1 MNGEPIT
8 GDTMRIGFV
17 GAGNM
22 AEAMMKGIISA
33 GVAKTE
39 DLIASEIV
47 PERRDYITKTLG
59 VQTVSD
65 NIEVVRSSDVVILAV
80 KPHHVGP
87 VLDELK
93 PYLSDSHLLVS
104 IAAGVK
110 ISFMESHLN
119 FGVRVVRVMPNQPCF
134 VGASA
139 SGFALGRSAKKEDKE
154 TVQSIL
160 DSVGVAFALDER
172 LLDAVTGLS
181 GSGPAYI
188 YMVIEAMADGG
199 VLAGLPRDVALKLA
213 AQTVVGAGKTYLET
227 MKHPGELKDMVASPG
242 GTTIEGIRVLEEA
255 GLRGAFIDAVEAG
268 AKRSEELGG
277 KN

>member
-1 MNGEPIT
+1 MAGGI
-8 GDTMRIGFV
+8 MKIGFV

-22 AEAMMKGIISA
+22 AEALMKGIITA
-33 GVAKTE
+33 GMAKAE
-39 DLIASEIV
+39 DIVASEIV
-47 PERRDYITKTLG
+47 SERRDYITKTLD

-65 NIEVVRSSDVVILAV
+65 NIEVVHSSNIVLLAV
-80 KPHHVGP
+80 KPQHVGP

-93 PYLSDSHLLVS
+93 PYLTASHLVIS

-110 ISFMESHLN
+110 ISFMEAHLN
-119 FGVRVVRVMPNQPCF
+119 MGVRVVRVMPNQPCL

-154 TVQSIL
+154 TVQNIL
-160 DSVGVAFALDER
+160 NSVGMAFCLDEK

-188 YMVIEAMADGG
+188 YMIIEAMADGG
-199 VLAGLPRDVALKLA
+199 VLAGLPRDVALQLA
-213 AQTVVGAGKTYLET
+213 AQTVLGAGKTYLET
-227 MKHPGELKDMVASPG
+227 RKHPGELKDMVASPG

-255 GLRGAFIDAVEAG
+255 GVRGAFIDAVEAA
-268 AKRSEELGG
+268 AKKSEELGG

>member
-1 MNGEPIT
+1 MAGEKVK
-8 GDTMRIGFV
+8 IGFV

-33 GVAKTE
+33 GMAKAE
-39 DLIASEIV
+39 DIIASEIM
-47 PERRDYITKTLG
+47 PERRDYITNTVG

-65 NIEVVRSSDVVILAV
+65 NIEVVRSSDVVVLAV

-93 PYLSDSHLLVS
+93 PYLTGTHLLIS

-119 FGVRVVRVMPNQPCF
+119 WGVRVARVMPNQPCL

-154 TVQSIL
+154 MVQGIL
-160 DSVGVAFALDER
+160 NSVGLAFCLDER

-188 YMVIEAMADGG
+188 YMIIEAMADGG
-199 VLAGLPRDVALKLA
+199 VLAGLPRDVALQLA

-227 MKHPGELKDMVASPG
+227 RKHPGELKDMVASPG
-242 GTTIEGIRVLEEA
+242 GTTIEGLRVLEEA
-255 GLRGAFIDAVEAG
+255 AVRGAFIDAVEAA
-268 AKRSEELGG
+268 AKKSEELGG

>member
-1 MNGEPIT
+1 MH
-8 GDTMRIGFV
+8 MRIGFV

-33 GVAKTE
+33 GVAKAE
-39 DLIASEIV
+39 DIIASEIV
-47 PERRDYITKTLG
+47 PERRDYITNTLG

-65 NIEVVRSSDVVILAV
+65 NIEVVRSSDVIILAV

-93 PYLSDSHLLVS
+93 PYLTGNHLLVS

-119 FGVRVVRVMPNQPCF
+119 WGVRVVRVMPNQPCF

-139 SGFALGRSAKKEDKE
+139 SGYALGRSAKKEDKE
-154 TVQSIL
+154 TVQNIL
-160 DSVGVAFALDER
+160 NSVGVAFCLDEK

-199 VLAGLPRDVALKLA
+199 VLAGLPRDVALQLA
-213 AQTVVGAGKTYLET
+213 AQTVIGAGKTYLET
-227 MKHPGELKDMVASPG
+227 RKHPGELKDMVASPG
-242 GTTIEGIRVLEEA
+242 GTTIEGSRVLEEA
-255 GLRGAFIDAVEAG
+255 GVRGAFIDAVEAG

>member
-1 MNGEPIT
+1 VLPSVGEQ
-8 GDTMRIGFV
+8 MRIGFV

-33 GVAKTE
+33 GVAHTE
-39 DLIASEIV
+39 DMIASEIV
-47 PERRDYITKTLG
+47 PERRDYITKTLD
-59 VQTVSD
+59 VKTVSD
-65 NIEVVRSSDVVILAV
+65 NIEVVRSSDVIILAV

-93 PYLSDSHLLVS
+93 PYMTGSHLLVS

-119 FGVRVVRVMPNQPCF
+119 SGVRVVRVMPNQPCF

-154 TVQSIL
+154 TVQNIL
-160 DSVGVAFALDER
+160 NSVGVAFCLDEK

-199 VLAGLPRDVALKLA
+199 VLAGLPRDVALQLA
-213 AQTVVGAGKTYLET
+213 AQTVIGAGKTYLET
-227 MKHPGELKDMVASPG
+227 RKHPGELKDMVASPA